1 MSFVTAVNIKNFSR
15 NIKLICFCCNDF
27 RLQSLA
33 LDEKRNSINEKIAR
47 KERKKQKK
55 KKKQERESE
64 KQSNSSSEYSE
75 LSNSGKTSD

>member
-1 MSFVTAVNIKNFSR
+1 MYFYYKI
-15 NIKLICFCCNDF
+15 F

-55 KKKQERESE
+55 RKKQERESE

-75 LSNSGKTSD
+75 LSNSGTQLE